1 MEMTYRTWMCS
12 LIIAFP
18 LLSLVAN
25 TTTPSLQGDLSR
37 GADAEVL
44 YLSHCARCHGRT
56 GRGNGPSDRQLQAP
70 LHSFTDCGWMSM
82 MSDATLF
89 LIIQN
94 GSSAAGFP
102 PGMPAYGGKLDYGQ
116 IRQIIQ
122 YIRKFCSG
130 K

>member
-1 MEMTYRTWMCS
+1 MCS

-18 LLSLVAN
+18 LLSLGSGITAL
-25 TTTPSLQGDLSR
+25 SLKRDLSR
-37 GADAEVL
+37 GAEAEVL

-56 GRGNGPSDRQLQAP
+56 GRGNGPAARQLQVP
-70 LHSFTDCGWMSM
+70 LHSFTDCDWMSM

-89 LIIQN
+89 LIIKD

-102 PGMPAYGGKLDYGQ
+102 PGMPADGEKLDYSQ